1 MKIGVVVQARMGST
15 RLSGKVLKTIGD
27 KTILNHVIERLKQS
41 KYTDAIVIA
50 TTVLKRD
57 SLIEAE
63 ALRSGAFVF
72 RGSEDDVLSRYYQAA
87 KDNQLDV
94 VVRVT
99 SDCPLID
106 PIVLDEMIN
115 YYITHDFEIVTNV
128 GNELSDRTFPR
139 GLDIEIFSFNALE
152 NAYHNAH
159 EPYHREHVTPYLYE
173 KAEKIFYFKD
183 DNDYSHYRWTVDT
196 EEDFQLISE
205 IYHYLYEGTHN
216 FYLKDVIN
224 LFDEHPELVTIN
236 AHIEQKKIK

>member
-15 RLSGKVLKTIGD
+15 RLSGKVLKTISD

-41 KYTDAIVIA
+41 KYTEAIVIA
-50 TTVLKRD
+50 TTVLERD

-63 ALRSGAFVF
+63 ALHSGALVF
-72 RGSEDDVLSRYYQAA
+72 RGSEDDVLSRYYHAA
-87 KDNQLDV
+87 KENQLDV

-115 YYITHDFEIVTNV
+115 FYITHDFEIVTNV

-139 GLDIEIFSFNALE
+139 GLDIEIFSFKALE
-152 NAYHNAH
+152 NAYQNAH
-159 EPYHREHVTPYLYE
+159 KPYHREHVTPYLYE
-173 KAEKIFYFKD
+173 KAEKIFYFKND
-183 DNDYSHYRWTVDT
+183 TDYSQYRWTVDT
-196 EEDFQLISE
+196 EEDFQLISA

-224 LFDEHPELVTIN
+224 LFDEHPELAAIN